1 MHAPIAMPAK
11 QVEANAAVHAPI
23 AAPAKHVEAK
33 TATHTSVAVPEKHAE
48 AKVAALA
55 PKAVP
60 AKPVDAKAAV
70 QAPKAAPAKQVA
82 DVKKDAETTGAAMP
96 RKALPQ
102 AASTNT
108 SPFGSV
114 EDQFRTA
121 FAAVKVC

>member
-33 TATHTSVAVPEKHAE
+33 TATHTSVAVPEKH
-48 AKVAALA
+48 
-55 PKAVP
+55 
-60 AKPVDAKAAV
+60 VDAKAAV

-102 AASTNT
+102 AVRTNT